1 MIIVISVFKI
11 GKLFIAYISTF
22 LKMQFNFNIINNI
35 SIFDVFDY
43 IGIIDIKKN
52 QLICKK

>member
-22 LKMQFNFNIINNI
+22 IKIQFNFGIINNI
-35 SIFDVFDY
+35 SIFDIFDY
-43 IGIIDIKKN
+43 IGIINIEKTN
-52 QLICKK
+52 

>member
-22 LKMQFNFNIINNI
+22 LKMKFNFNIISNI
-35 SIFDVFDY
+35 SIFDTFDY
-43 IGIIDIKKN
+43 IGIIDIEKTN
-52 QLICKK
+52 

>member
-22 LKMQFNFNIINNI
+22 IKIQFNFNIISNI
-35 SIFDVFDY
+35 SIFDTFDY
-43 IGIIDIKKN
+43 IGIIDIKKLN
-52 QLICKK
+52 